1 MAGASEHNV
10 TIAFM
15 NIGLMESAFQGA
27 KSQHYLKVIK
37 EQVDQLFRYHSVRIL
52 CFVEAGQPR
61 IGLIPD
67 SKARFEQ
74 AVRDGASEHTRGS
87 LVFLWAD
94 RNESLL
100 TVHVADIDMTKGDI
114 IDDLYHLQSWRNAMP
129 CYLQGPT
136 SEDRIL
142 ILLSHQPSSKM
153 HNYSMQCK
161 ESVIRKLM
169 ATGLE
174 QRHWPDGSA
183 LEHPRFIIGGDLNMT
198 ASALKMMALSF
209 TDSAS
214 IALPKVR
221 QPRSGD
227 VAVGVNMH
235 IESVESSVKNR
246 DPGHDLVLVR
256 FPWPSTSPAARRG
269 DPLPRQP
276 LQGI

>member
-1 MAGASEHNV
+1 
-10 TIAFM
+10 
-15 NIGLMESAFQGA
+15 
-27 KSQHYLKVIK
+27 
-37 EQVDQLFRYHSVRIL
+37 
-52 CFVEAGQPR
+52 
-61 IGLIPD
+61 
-67 SKARFEQ
+67 
-74 AVRDGASEHTRGS
+74 
-87 LVFLWAD
+87 
-94 RNESLL
+94 
-100 TVHVADIDMTKGDI
+100 
-114 IDDLYHLQSWRNAMP
+114 
-129 CYLQGPT
+129 
-136 SEDRIL
+136 
-142 ILLSHQPSSKM
+142 
-153 HNYSMQCK
+153 MQK
-161 ESVIRKLM
+161 SVIQKLM

-269 DPLPRQP
+269 DPLPRHP